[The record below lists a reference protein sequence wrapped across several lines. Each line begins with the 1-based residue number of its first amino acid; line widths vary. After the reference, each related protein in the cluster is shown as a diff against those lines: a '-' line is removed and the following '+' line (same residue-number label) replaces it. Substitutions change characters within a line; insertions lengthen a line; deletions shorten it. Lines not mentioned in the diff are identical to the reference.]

1 MWTFPLTPPTW
12 GRGRS
17 APPNMLPTAPW
28 LGGTGSVCRQ
38 VHPVPSTQG
47 TVLCTAM
54 AVPYGTQSPPGC
66 TQKTHLTLCR
76 ARKPHPGT
84 QANLCGNTNPFL
96 FQAPIPPILSVPCPG
111 TSPFPPPLPPVRAP
125 ARPTGRGTH
134 VLREPEPCPIGE
146 ALLPR
151 CRSYPPPTSEHEE
164 RSIAPHAD
172 TRGRQKEGA
181 ERSTAA
187 PRAAAQPR
195 PFAGH
200 CCPLLSGSPAGSAA
214 PRALLP
220 ALGAVHAESRSPHLS
235 VSSRAPS
242 ALPRAR

>member
-1 MWTFPLTPPTW
+1 MGSSERSLPPTHHRHRGSSSPSALRYGHHHPTPAPAALAMWTFPLTPPTW

-47 TVLCTAM
+47 AVLCTAM

-151 CRSYPPPTSEHEE
+151 CRSYPPPPLSTRSGASPPTRTLVGARRKE
-164 RSIAPHAD
+164 RSAARRHRELQLSRGHSRGIA
-172 TRGRQKEGA
+172 
-181 ERSTAA
+181 
-187 PRAAAQPR
+187 
-195 PFAGH
+195 
-200 CCPLLSGSPAGSAA
+200 
-214 PRALLP
+214 ALC
-220 ALGAVHAESRSPHLS
+220 
-235 VSSRAPS
+235 
-242 ALPRAR
+242 